1 MNNQMKRIFL
11 FLISIFMSVAV
22 YAQPYKHI
30 KTALYCRAYEV
41 EKMIQPGWLESV
53 WDTLSRQVH
62 IDKVYLETHRDLLIV
77 DDATLEYAKKFFLD
91 RGVKVAG
98 GITYTIDE
106 SNNYQTFCYSN
117 PEDRE
122 KVREIAEHTAS
133 HFDEFILDDF
143 FFTNCKCNRCIE
155 AKGDKSWTDYRLG
168 LMKNAAKELVI
179 NPAKKVNPDVEIIIK
194 YPNWYEHFQG
204 LGFNLEE
211 EPPLFDGLY
220 TGTETRDRSGNQHL
234 QQYLGYTVMRYYENL
249 KPGGNHGGWV
259 DTGGLKYMDR
269 YAEQLWITL
278 FAKARE
284 ITLFDIRQMN
294 WPIREELCADWK
306 GIFDFD
312 EMLRPIKIGDGD
324 SFVPTK
330 MSRAAGYS
338 FELVDNLL
346 GYLGNPIG
354 VKSYKPFH
362 SVGEDFLQNYIGM
375 IGIPIELVPEF
386 PEDEPIVLLTET
398 ASCDP
403 DIVARI
409 KTKLNRGG
417 DVVVTSGFYKAMQG
431 KGIESIVELR
441 VTDRKANVQ
450 NFIAGVGQPS
460 TSRSEML
467 IPQINYL
474 TNDSWEI
481 ISALDDTNGWPILH
495 SADYAKGRFYVWT
508 IPDNFVDLYQLPA
521 PALNR
526 LRKAVAGNLNVSIE
540 GPGEVALFVYDNNTF
555 VLQSFLD
562 EEVTIHVLL
571 DDKVSEIIDLEQNEK
586 IGGQIRKEHPVRNRI
601 SDDDV
606 MVFEVKVKPHSF
618 RGFRF

>member
-1 MNNQMKRIFL
+1 MKRIFL
-11 FLISIFMSVAV
+11 LLTLALIAIAMHAK
-22 YAQPYKHI
+22 PYKHI
-30 KTALYCRAYEV
+30 KTAVYCRAYEV

-53 WDTLSRQVH
+53 WDTLARQEH
-62 IDKVYLETHRDLLIV
+62 IDKIYLETHRDLLIV
-77 DDATLEYAKKFFLD
+77 DDATLDYAKKFFQD

-117 PEDRE
+117 PADRK
-122 KVREIAEHTAS
+122 KVQEIAEHTAR

-143 FFTNCKCNRCIE
+143 FFTSCKCNLCIE
-155 AKGDKSWTDYRLG
+155 AKGDRSWTDFRLE
-168 LMKNAAKELVI
+168 LMRNAAVDLVI
-179 NPAKKVNPDVEIIIK
+179 NPAKKVNPDVEVIIK

-204 LGFNLEE
+204 LGFDLEA
-211 EPPLFDGLY
+211 EPPLFDGIY

-249 KPGGNHGGWV
+249 KPGGNRGGWV
-259 DTGGLKYMDR
+259 DTGGLRYMDR
-269 YAEQLWITL
+269 FAEQLWITL

-294 WPIREELCADWK
+294 WPIRDALRADWK
-306 GIFDFD
+306 GVFDFD
-312 EMLRPIKIGDGD
+312 EMLRPIPTGDGE
-324 SFVPTK
+324 SFIPTK

-346 GYLGNPIG
+346 GYLGNPVG

-375 IGIPIELVPEF
+375 IGIPVEIVPAF
-386 PEDEPIVLLTET
+386 PEDEPVVLLTET
-398 ASCDP
+398 ASFDP
-403 DIVARI
+403 DIVGKI
-409 KTKLNRGG
+409 KDQLNRGG

-450 NFIAGVGQPS
+450 NFVAGFGQPS
-460 TSRSEML
+460 ASQSEML
-467 IPQINYL
+467 IPQISYL

-481 ISALDDTNGWPILH
+481 ISALDDTNGWPLLH
-495 SADYAKGRFYVWT
+495 SAGYAKGRFSVWT

-521 PALNR
+521 PVLNR
-526 LRKAVAGNLNVSIE
+526 LRETVAGNLNVRME
-540 GPGEVALFVYDNNTF
+540 GPGEVSLFVYDNDSF
-555 VLQSFLD
+555 VVQSFLD
-562 EEVTIHVLL
+562 EEVTMYVLL
-571 DDKVSEIIDLEQNEK
+571 DDHVSVISDIDKDEK
-586 IGGQIRKEHPVRNRI
+586 IEGKLRKAFTFGNRTPG
-601 SDDDV
+601 DAA
-606 MVFEVKVKPHSF
+606 MLFEVKIKPHSF